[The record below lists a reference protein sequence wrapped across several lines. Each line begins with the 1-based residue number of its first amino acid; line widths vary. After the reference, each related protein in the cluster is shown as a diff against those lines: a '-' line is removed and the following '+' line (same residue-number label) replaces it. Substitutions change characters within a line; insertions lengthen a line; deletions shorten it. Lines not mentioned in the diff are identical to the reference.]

1 MLMIDKKE
9 EFGEVCLIPEK
20 QKRKEEYDGKS
31 RITANYKK
39 LSANPLGSYPL
50 ELHL

>member
-1 MLMIDKKE
+1 MVDKRE
-9 EFGEVCLIPEK
+9 EFGAVCLIPEK

-39 LSANPLGSYPL
+39 LSASPL
-50 ELHL
+50 ESYRLETHL